1 MKLSPRIGTAGLGIL
16 VLQVLLA
23 CSPEEEAK
31 SGPPRSVGTVP
42 GANGTAGS
50 AAASGNC
57 PTCPA
62 GAAGTPGLA
71 GTSGTSGLAGRPA
84 APPPAGSPGVG
95 MPGIAGSPAI
105 PPAGPA
111 GAPALAGRSGGTAGA
126 PTMGVAGMPAAAAG
140 TGAVEGD
147 MFAAE
152 RQACVEHI
160 NMYRATL
167 NLAPLKRA
175 TPEQELCSDNGAK
188 TDGDTGKAHGSAGS
202 CKGLGGQNTCPG
214 YPVRAGSTLTATLK
228 GCLDQMW
235 AEGEP
240 PQGVQPCIQ
249 DRTGCFLMHGHWI
262 NMSMANYGTVACG
275 FYKMANGRYWMN
287 QNFGR

>member
-1 MKLSPRIGTAGLGIL
+1 MKVSPQIGYAGLGFGI
-16 VLQVLLA
+16 VLQLLAA
-23 CSPEEEAK
+23 CSPDEPDN
-31 SGPPRSVGTVP
+31 GRTRDVGILP
-42 GANGTAGS
+42 GAS
-50 AAASGNC
+50 AAAGRAAVGGTGPGIAGVPGVAGRPGIAGSTGLL
-57 PTCPA
+57 PA
-62 GAAGTPGLA
+62 GSPAVGTAGTPGLLPGSPA
-71 GTSGTSGLAGRPA
+71 GAPGLAGRPGGA
-84 APPPAGSPGVG
+84 
-95 MPGIAGSPAI
+95 
-105 PPAGPA
+105 A
-111 GAPALAGRSGGTAGA
+111 GAPGMPGTAGA
-126 PTMGVAGMPAAAAG
+126 PPAAG

-188 TDGDTGKAHGSAGS
+188 MDGDTGKAHGSAGT

-214 YPVRAGSTLTATLK
+214 YPIRAGGTLTSTLK

-240 PQGVQPCIQ
+240 AQGVQPCIQ